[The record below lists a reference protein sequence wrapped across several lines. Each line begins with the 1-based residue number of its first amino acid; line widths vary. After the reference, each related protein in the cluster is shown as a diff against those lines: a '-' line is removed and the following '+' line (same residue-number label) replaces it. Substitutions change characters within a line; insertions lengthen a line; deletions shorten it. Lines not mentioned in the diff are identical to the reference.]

1 MSKLDKYNP
10 EIAEKVRSG
19 KYYKE
24 AWDWYA
30 LKYIY
35 PVSQRTLFIFVTL
48 AAITVT
54 VSALVILYNFYPLKI
69 RVPVAV
75 NIEDMGLDYAR
86 LVKMQ
91 VPVKGDPT
99 VPVADYLVRE
109 YVTKIETYNFKQ
121 IDRHLRFLSQFSS
134 PGLMEEIQKRY
145 DTRNLD
151 SLILKYRDHTT
162 RTIRITQMN
171 VTMDPLFDIAKARQK
186 DIVLENVLYHAI
198 IEFESEEV
206 NLLGVTQH
214 KWQASMD
221 FNMSPITLDKTTK
234 TFKKLDFVV
243 NSYSV
248 RPVQ

>member
-10 EIAEKVRSG
+10 EIAEKVRTRS
-19 KYYKE
+19 YYKE

-35 PVSQRTLFIFVTL
+35 PLSQRTLFIFVTL

-54 VSALVILYNFYPLKI
+54 ISALIIVYDFYPLKV

-75 NIEDMGLDYAR
+75 DISDMGLDYAQ

-91 VPVKGDPT
+91 VDAKGDPT
-99 VPVADYLVRE
+99 VPIADYLVRA
-109 YVTKIETYNFKQ
+109 YTTKIENYNFKQ
-121 IDRHLRFLSQFSS
+121 IDRQLRFLSQFSS
-134 PGLMEEIQKRY
+134 PALMEEIQKRY
-145 DTRNLD
+145 DTRNLG

-162 RTIRITQMN
+162 RTIRITAMN
-171 VTMDPLFDIAKARQK
+171 MASDPLFDIAKAKQK
-186 DIVLENVLYHAI
+186 DIVLENVPYHATVD
-198 IEFESEEV
+198 FESEEV
-206 NLLGVTQH
+206 NLLGVTPH
-214 KWQASMD
+214 KWQAAID
-221 FNMSPITLDKTTK
+221 FTMSPITLDKATK